1 MWAEKSWTFQSSR
14 LKERGKLQKSPG
26 ETETP
31 QGSQAWDAAVRR
43 AKESCPLPI
52 GFKSSTDQVSKEIC
66 PVAARTNG
74 LEADTS
80 LGSTDSVEG
89 KIFAIKL

>member
-26 ETETP
+26 GTETP

-52 GFKSSTDQVSKEIC
+52 GFKSSTDQVSKESALWLLVQMAWKQT
-66 PVAARTNG
+66 PALAAPIQ
-74 LEADTS
+74 LEERY
-80 LGSTDSVEG
+80 L
-89 KIFAIKL
+89 L